1 MAREPPDRFA
11 LSCLLGETLHDL
23 GAIPDALRSYAAAL
37 ELAPDDAGRCQ
48 AWLGLAAC
56 KRVTDDLAGAQADLE
71 QAETMATR
79 LGLADALARV
89 HFLAGNLCF
98 PRGDI
103 EGCLRHHGRSLDFA
117 RASGSAQH
125 EAAALGGLG
134 DADYVRGRMISAQ
147 GYYERCLSLCR
158 AHGLGRIEAAHRQM
172 LGLTRFFCSD
182 VRGALADALA
192 TAEAA
197 RHIGQ
202 PRGEMVAHMIASE
215 MLANLM
221 MLDDAMAHLGEV
233 ERLVAQLGAARF
245 EPLRLN
251 CLAKTLRAM
260 DRRAEALPLLRRS
273 VEASRETSL
282 AFSGPSALGA
292 LALTTDDPEERRRA
306 IAEGEGLLRAGSVAH
321 NHFRFY
327 RDTIDAALRAED
339 WVEALRLADALAAFA
354 AAEPLPWTT
363 FYVERG
369 RALAAWGRGEEAR
382 AELDRLAGQASAA
395 GLLLA
400 LPALESARTA

>member
-1 MAREPPDRFA
+1 M
-11 LSCLLGETLHDL
+11 
-23 GAIPDALRSYAAAL
+23 
-37 ELAPDDAGRCQ
+37 
-48 AWLGLAAC
+48 
-56 KRVTDDLAGAQADLE
+56 
-71 QAETMATR
+71 
-79 LGLADALARV
+79 
-89 HFLAGNLCF
+89 
-98 PRGDI
+98 
-103 EGCLRHHGRSLDFA
+103 
-117 RASGSAQH
+117 
-125 EAAALGGLG
+125 GGLG

-147 GYYERCLSLCR
+147 GHYERCLSLCR

-282 AFSGPSALGA
+282 AFSGPSALG
-292 LALTTDDPEERRRA
+292 RSR
-306 IAEGEGLLRAGSVAH
+306 
-321 NHFRFY
+321 
-327 RDTIDAALRAED
+327 
-339 WVEALRLADALAAFA
+339 
-354 AAEPLPWTT
+354 
-363 FYVERG
+363 
-369 RALAAWGRGEEAR
+369 
-382 AELDRLAGQASAA
+382 
-395 GLLLA
+395 
-400 LPALESARTA
+400 

>member
-71 QAETMATR
+71 QAETTATR
-79 LGLADALARV
+79 LGLADVLARA

-147 GYYERCLSLCR
+147 GHYERCLALCR

-260 DRRAEALPLLRRS
+260 DRRDEALPLLRRS

-282 AFSGPSALGA
+282 TFSGPSALG
-292 LALTTDDPEERRRA
+292 
-306 IAEGEGLLRAGSVAH
+306 RAG
-321 NHFRFY
+321 
-327 RDTIDAALRAED
+327 
-339 WVEALRLADALAAFA
+339 AD
-354 AAEPLPWTT
+354 
-363 FYVERG
+363 
-369 RALAAWGRGEEAR
+369 
-382 AELDRLAGQASAA
+382 DRRS
-395 GLLLA
+395 
-400 LPALESARTA
+400 